1 MGWRAGTRGV
11 WMVFGVAAQRVMS
24 RDRAGVCPGD
34 WTGLVCARIN
44 CMEKIPKSALLL
56 MPFAYYHLGFRGSFQ
71 EPRSGK
77 LGNQELGFMVWDIRG
92 FRNSGLWCGILGC

>member
-1 MGWRAGTRGV
+1 
-11 WMVFGVAAQRVMS
+11 MVFGVAAQRVMS

-56 MPFAYYHLGFRGSFQ
+56 MPFAYYHLGFRGSFSWFPALDLDIDLKIVGT
-71 EPRSGK
+71 EP
-77 LGNQELGFMVWDIRG
+77 
-92 FRNSGLWCGILGC
+92 